1 MCGLCCQNISNVK
14 ELKDFALPN
23 GVCKY
28 YNYETKGCNIYE
40 KRPDICNID
49 KMYELEYFKNYSK
62 KEFYEL
68 NAQVCNYLQE
78 KEQLNLNYRV
88 KIKE

>member
-1 MCGLCCQNISNVK
+1 M
-14 ELKDFALPN
+14 PN

-40 KRPDICNID
+40 NRPDICNID
-49 KMYELEYFKNYSK
+49 KTYELKYFKNYSK
-62 KEFYEL
+62 KEFYKL
-68 NAQVCNYLQE
+68 NAQVCNFLQE

-88 KIKE
+88 HIKE